1 MSDATSALNSQ
12 QSAAKKPMVLLILDG
27 WGHREA
33 REDNAILNA
42 NTPFMDGLAKNAPNT
57 LLSGSGLDVGLP
69 EGQFGNS
76 EVGHMSLG
84 SGRVVYQNISRI
96 DKAIA
101 DGDFFENEVYLN
113 AVDKAVA
120 ADKAVHVMGLLSTG
134 GVHSH
139 ENHIHAMVELAEK
152 RGAKKVYVHAFL
164 DGRDTPPRSA
174 KASLKRLDDKL
185 ASLGCG
191 RIASMCGR
199 YYAMDRDNRW
209 DRVELA
215 YNLLTAAEAKF
226 SYANSLDAL
235 EAAYE
240 RDENDEFVAATKL
253 QAEGQADAAMQD
265 GDAVVFMNFRA
276 DRARE
281 ITRAFVEDGFD
292 GFERKQRPALSSF
305 VMTTEYAGDID
316 APCAYPPG
324 TIVNSFG
331 EFLEKQNKTQL
342 RIAETEK
349 YAHVTFFFSGGRE
362 DLYKGEDR
370 ELVAS
375 PDVATYDLK
384 PEMSA
389 PEVTEKLVA
398 AIQSGKYDAIIC
410 NYANGDMVGHTGD
423 FNAAVKAVEAVD
435 ACLAKVADAVKQVG
449 GQALITADHGNCE
462 QMVDH
467 EAGQAHTQH
476 TCELVPFIYIGDKH
490 VSMENGGKLA
500 DVAPTM
506 LALMGMEQPAEMTG
520 HSLAKF

>member
-1 MSDATSALNSQ
+1 
-12 QSAAKKPMVLLILDG
+12 
-27 WGHREA
+27 
-33 REDNAILNA
+33 
-42 NTPFMDGLAKNAPNT
+42 
-57 LLSGSGLDVGLP
+57 
-69 EGQFGNS
+69 
-76 EVGHMSLG
+76 
-84 SGRVVYQNISRI
+84 
-96 DKAIA
+96 
-101 DGDFFENEVYLN
+101 
-113 AVDKAVA
+113 
-120 ADKAVHVMGLLSTG
+120 
-134 GVHSH
+134 
-139 ENHIHAMVELAEK
+139 
-152 RGAKKVYVHAFL
+152 
-164 DGRDTPPRSA
+164 
-174 KASLKRLDDKL
+174 
-185 ASLGCG
+185 
-191 RIASMCGR
+191 
-199 YYAMDRDNRW
+199 
-209 DRVELA
+209 
-215 YNLLTAAEAKF
+215 
-226 SYANSLDAL
+226 
-235 EAAYE
+235 
-240 RDENDEFVAATKL
+240 
-253 QAEGQADAAMQD
+253 MQD
-265 GDAVVFMNFRA
+265 GDAVIFMNFRA

-281 ITRAFVEDGFD
+281 ITRAFVDDGFD
-292 GFERKQRPALSSF
+292 GFERKQRPALSNF

-362 DLYKGEDR
+362 DLYNGEDR

-389 PEVTEKLVA
+389 PEVTEKLVE

-435 ACLAKVADAVKQVG
+435 ACLAKVADAVNAVG
-449 GQALITADHGNCE
+449 GQE
-462 QMVDH
+462 V
-467 EAGQAHTQH
+467 GQAHTQH